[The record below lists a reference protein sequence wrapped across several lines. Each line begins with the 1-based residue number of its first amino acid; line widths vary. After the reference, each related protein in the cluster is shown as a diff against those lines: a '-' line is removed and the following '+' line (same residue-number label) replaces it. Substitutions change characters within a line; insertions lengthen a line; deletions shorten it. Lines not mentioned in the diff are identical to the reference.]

1 MSPEKKKKEKKP
13 KTLGRYTLHRLIG
26 RGGMGAVYEA
36 TVPGEEKTYAVKV
49 LLGAIGTD
57 SPFLERFRREA
68 KASSKLSHPGIVK
81 VHDFGRDRDRFFFAM
96 DYIKGRPLDEVI
108 EGKSLGV
115 KSAAKAIIQVAEAL
129 HHAHETGIVH
139 RDVKPSNLILAKGG
153 RVYITDFGIA
163 RDESASALTM
173 EGEILGTP
181 FYMSPEQALGRRDAI
196 DRRSDVYSLGVTFYE
211 LLTCTTPFR
220 GEAMNEI
227 LRRIITEDPVKPSLL
242 NAQVPPSLDTVV
254 MKAIRKDKGKRYPTS
269 KAFADDLRRWIKG
282 EEVLARDLTLVER
295 SARTIQH
302 HKGASVMTALAVVV
316 VLSALGLVI
325 GSVMAS
331 ASRRAD
337 RVRERREKGSAYVKE
352 GQGLLEERM
361 KLPKKKVLL
370 RDKKL
375 REALSAF
382 EKALG
387 ISKKNLKAAKGAAQC
402 RDRIKN
408 AEKKRREDQEEARA
422 KALVV
427 SGIEARMKGD
437 TLSADRRRVAGK
449 IADIEQEFG
458 PGIEGAKINKL
469 RQEFA
474 RLTTAENEAYDPA
487 LRNFSQALFI
497 DPSNKDAH
505 QETAKIF
512 LNRARAVFRLDLTR
526 GDLERVKSLFLTVA
540 FHDRTGK
547 LEPQI
552 ASMRRWLTFR
562 RHVSLTVDPHD
573 ATLALVRVDLE
584 AGTESAPE
592 PLTRTSIDLPPGSYI
607 IVARRANRVE
617 VRFPIHVSGPSDA
630 SDFDKSMHRSI
641 TLPKDRPDYRGMVF
655 VHGGPFLMGGLR
667 SARGGPRR
675 KVDVDGFFMDR
686 TEVSHSD
693 YLEFIQHLAKENPG
707 EEKKSLP
714 IYVTTT
720 ANPGNWTATEK
731 GYVLPP
737 GWADRPLSG
746 IDWATAR
753 AYAAFRHKRLPTHR
767 EWEKAARG
775 VDGRLYPWGNR
786 FDERRCFH
794 TLSPGYSANAGWFIL
809 HPVSEEPRGASPYG
823 CYHMAGNVAEW
834 TASELYDHKI
844 NRGGCVIDQVEILR
858 CGSVDNSTPD
868 SKVGTLG
875 FRCAMDPIK

>member
-1 MSPEKKKKEKKP
+1 MSPEKKEKKT
-13 KTLGRYTLHRLIG
+13 KTLGRFVLNRLIG

-49 LLGAIGTD
+49 LLGGIGTD

-81 VHDFGRDRDRFFFAM
+81 VHDFGRERDRFFFAM

-129 HHAHETGIVH
+129 HHAHEKGIVH

-153 RVYITDFGIA
+153 RIYITDFGIA

-220 GEAMNEI
+220 GDEMNEI

-242 NAQVPPSLDTVV
+242 NAQVPSSLDTVV
-254 MKAIRKDKGKRYPTS
+254 MKAIRKERGKRYPTA

-302 HKGASVMTALAVVV
+302 HKGASLMTALAVVV
-316 VLSALGLVI
+316 LLSALGLVI

-331 ASRRAD
+331 ASRRTD
-337 RVRERREKGSAYVKE
+337 EIRERRGKVSAYVKE
-352 GQGLLEERM
+352 GQGLLKER
-361 KLPKKKVLL
+361 KFTK
-370 RDKKL
+370 
-375 REALSAF
+375 ALSAF

-387 ISKKNLKAAKGAAQC
+387 ISKRNVDAAKGAAKC
-402 RDRIKN
+402 RLKIKKAEEDRRIEQ
-408 AEKKRREDQEEARA
+408 EKARA
-422 KALVV
+422 QALVV

-437 TLSADRRRVAGK
+437 TLSADRRRVAGE

-474 RLTTAENEAYDPA
+474 RLTAAENEAYDPA

-497 DPSNKDAH
+497 DPSNIEAH

-540 FHDRTGK
+540 FHDRSGK
-547 LEPQI
+547 LGPQI

-592 PLTRTSIDLPPGSYI
+592 PLTRTSLDLPPGSYI
-607 IVARRANRVE
+607 IVARRTSRVE
-617 VRFPIHVSGPSDA
+617 VRFPIHVPGPSDA
-630 SDFDKSMHRSI
+630 SDFDRSMHRSI

-686 TEVSHSD
+686 TEVSHGD
-693 YLEFIQHLAKENPG
+693 YLTFIQHVAKENPG
-707 EEKKSLP
+707 EEKKYLP

-737 GWADRPLSG
+737 GWADRPVGS

-753 AYAAFRHKRLPTHR
+753 AYAAFRHKRLPSHR

-794 TLSPGYSANAGWFIL
+794 TLSPGYNANAGWFIL
-809 HPVSEEPRGASPYG
+809 HPVSEEPRGTSPYG

-834 TASELYDHKI
+834 TASKLYDHKI

-875 FRCAMDPIK
+875 FRCAMNPIK